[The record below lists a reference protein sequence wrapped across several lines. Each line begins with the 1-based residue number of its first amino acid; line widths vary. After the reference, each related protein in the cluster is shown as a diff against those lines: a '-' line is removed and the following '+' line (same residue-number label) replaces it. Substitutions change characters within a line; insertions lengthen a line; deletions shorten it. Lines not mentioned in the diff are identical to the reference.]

1 MFNKETLWLL
11 STTWSNAMHKKY
23 FFFDIDGT
31 LAYGK
36 PGQRIPP
43 ESAKY
48 TVRKLQENGHFV
60 AVATGRSYPTS
71 IEFLNELG
79 LHNMVCDG
87 GNGIV
92 IDDELLEVKPLD
104 KEKCV
109 RLINECREK
118 KIPWAFS
125 YRIEKTR
132 YSDSEKFKEATGFY
146 DMDVRVIEDLD
157 PNDYEEIYKVYV
169 AGEESELETLKELPH
184 CRYHDSYFFVEPT
197 QKEKGIYRMME
208 YLKAPLEDVV
218 VFGDGLNDLSMFK
231 DEWTSIA
238 MGDGAEELKEKAD
251 YVTDSAKNDGIYK
264 ACIKFGWIEE

>member
-1 MFNKETLWLL
+1 
-11 STTWSNAMHKKY
+11 MHKKY

-92 IDDELLEVKPLD
+92 IDDELLEVTPSSL
-104 KEKCV
+104 
-109 RLINECREK
+109 RMRK
-118 KIPWAFS
+118 KI
-125 YRIEKTR
+125 
-132 YSDSEKFKEATGFY
+132 
-146 DMDVRVIEDLD
+146 LD
-157 PNDYEEIYKVYV
+157 N
-169 AGEESELETLKELPH
+169 
-184 CRYHDSYFFVEPT
+184 T
-197 QKEKGIYRMME
+197 QRR
-208 YLKAPLEDVV
+208 KAR
-218 VFGDGLNDLSMFK
+218 NRANS
-231 DEWTSIA
+231 
-238 MGDGAEELKEKAD
+238 
-251 YVTDSAKNDGIYK
+251 
-264 ACIKFGWIEE
+264 

>member
-1 MFNKETLWLL
+1 V
-11 STTWSNAMHKKY
+11 HKKY

-31 LAYGK
+31 LAYGQ

-60 AVATGRSYPTS
+60 ALATGRAYSNS

-92 IDDELLEVKPLD
+92 IDDELREIKPLD
-104 KEKCV
+104 KDRCI
-109 RLINECREK
+109 RLIDECREK

-125 YRIEKTR
+125 PNVEKRR
-132 YSDSEKFKEATGFY
+132 YSDSNEFRIATGFL
-146 DMDVRVIEDLD
+146 DMDVKVIEDLD
-157 PNDYEEIYKVYV
+157 PNDYDQIYKVYV
-169 AGEESELETLKELPH
+169 AADESELESLKDLPH
-184 CRYHDSYFFVEPT
+184 CRYHRTYFFVEPT
-197 QKEKGIYRMME
+197 EKEKGIYRMME
-208 YLKAPLEDVV
+208 YLKAPVEDVV
-218 VFGDGLNDLSMFK
+218 VFGDGLNDLSMFR

-238 MGDGAEELKEKAD
+238 MGDGAEELKGKAD
-251 YVTDSAKNDGIYK
+251 YVTDSAENDGIYK
-264 ACIKFGWIEE
+264 ACRKFGWIRE